1 VSLDLDDLVERLM
14 AVSGVLA
21 VTLGGSRSTGE
32 NAPDADWDIGVYY
45 ERSLDTDA
53 IRAWGW
59 VGEVFEP
66 GDWAGFMHGGAWL
79 HHEGH
84 KVDLI
89 YREVSEVDRWIDAA
103 AEGEWELARVP
114 GYLAGMPSY
123 TLAAELALG
132 RPLAGVVP
140 QPEFTD
146 ALSRSA
152 ARQWR
157 WEAEFALT
165 HARFH
170 LDRRD
175 HPLTRGFV
183 VFALLAL
190 SHGRLAAR
198 HEWIRNEKGLLEKA
212 ALAPAGNRFDL
223 IAEQHGMKAALAW
236 VAESLDLTR

>member
-1 VSLDLDDLVERLM
+1 MSFDLDGLVGRLT
-14 AVSGVLA
+14 AVPGVVA
-21 VTLGGSRSTGE
+21 VTLGGSRATGE

-59 VGEVFEP
+59 AGEVFEP

-79 HHEGH
+79 HHDGH
-84 KVDLI
+84 KIDLI
-89 YREVSEVDRWIDAA
+89 YREISEVDRWIDAA
-103 AEGEWELARVP
+103 AEGEWELSRVP

-132 RPLAGVVP
+132 QTLSGTVP
-140 QPEFTD
+140 SAEFTD
-146 ALSRSA
+146 ALAGSA
-152 ARQWR
+152 ERRWR

-170 LDRRD
+170 LDRTD
-175 HPLTRGFV
+175 HTLTRGFV

-190 SHGRLAAR
+190 AHGRLAA
-198 HEWIRNEKGLLEKA
+198 HYEWVRNEKGLLEKA

-223 IAEQHGMKAALAW
+223 IAEQHGMKAAVAW